1 MRVTPPKSEDKNK
14 PSTSQ
19 EHGDLP
25 AIKKWVDFNKIKN
38 LPNAFDENLDDE
50 NECYDYV
57 PILEIAEILQTEEEY
72 RTYIFNILNAI
83 FNDKLFEN
91 KNKSLEFKYQS
102 KKNDTDLVLFDRDH
116 QNKRYINIEIK
127 QETVLL
133 CLNQIDLY
141 EYVKQDPSKILN
153 SNPINCVKQVYR
165 YMKNSQVKYAVLT
178 TFNRTWFFKLE
189 NDILYISEK
198 IDHDLFLKAMY
209 YLVKI
214 STVNSSKRKKDDIN
228 EKNGKISNDFFKK
241 KY

>member
-83 FNDKLFEN
+83 FNDQLFEH
-91 KNKSLEFKYQS
+91 KRLEFKYQN
-102 KKNDTDLVLFDRDH
+102 KKNDTDLVLFERDNP
-116 QNKRYINIEIK
+116 NKRYINIEIK
-127 QETVLL
+127 QETVLE
-133 CLNQIDLY
+133 CQIDLY
-141 EYVKQDPSKILN
+141 EENVKQDPSKN

-214 STVNSSKRKKDDIN
+214 STENSSKRKNDDIN